1 VGFPTTVDY
10 VKISAWAFDPD
21 FAKGRQMTSTIST
34 TIPHSIYYGAGR
46 TYTSPLTI
54 TNTGS
59 IDPTTAGAESY
70 AVIGFGGGQLFNQ
83 GIITG
88 VNAGLGGVEL
98 TNSNDYLNN
107 SGTITGVFNA
117 VTAGSGNVIN
127 SGDMTVTTYGV
138 LAGSY
143 AVRLSAGT
151 FTNTSSGYV
160 NEGVS
165 VNILNGGNAQDA
177 EVINRGTIVNN
188 GNGDGVGLNSD
199 FGFYGSTVAGS
210 GTVIDSGTISESN
223 SVGWAVYFGGATALL
238 DLESGYKL
246 IGHTAMAYAEKTAT
260 SAIVELS
267 NYNGDAVTVNFSP
280 TSFTNFHTV
289 EFDSASEDD
298 GTLGLATAA
307 DKPSTITGFT
317 GTGDH
322 IDLSFITNTSGL
334 ATAVLNTAD
343 DMLTVTGDNG
353 STKLQLDPS
362 GDYSNVEFVA
372 TQDSSNNTLVTPEI
386 VCFCRG
392 TRILTAS
399 GEVAVENLS
408 VGDLVVTASGRQRPI
423 RWLGHRRLDASR
435 HPDPAAIWPI
445 RIRAGAFGEGK
456 PRRDLYV
463 TRGHSFLFDDVLIQ
477 AEKLVNGA
485 TIVQQPRDHV
495 EIWHVELDDHDIIIA
510 EGALCESYLDT
521 GNRSNFIGGD
531 VFLDLHPDFRPKH
544 WRETCAPLVFDGS
557 ALIRA
562 RTAILEAAA
571 QQGHAIT
578 RDPDLHIVADGERI
592 EPLWTAKRRAVFW
605 LPAGRARIALR
616 SRRFIP
622 AHCQPLSQD
631 KRTLGVAVAR
641 LQIDGADVAID
652 DCTALSSGWHA
663 FERYDNGDR
672 QRWTNG
678 DAPLPAYARLVEI
691 EIAGRG
697 YYWDE
702 PRRDKNVAL
711 LA

>member
-1 VGFPTTVDY
+1 
-10 VKISAWAFDPD
+10 
-21 FAKGRQMTSTIST
+21 MTSTIST
-34 TIPHSIYYGAGR
+34 TINHSIYYGAGR

-59 IDPTTAGAESY
+59 VDPTAAGVESY
-70 AVIGFGGGQLFNQ
+70 AVIGLGGGQLFNQ
-83 GIITG
+83 GTITG

-107 SGTITGVFNA
+107 SGTITGVYNA
-117 VTAGSGNVIN
+117 VTTGSGTVIN
-127 SGDMTVTTYGV
+127 SGDMTVTSYGF

-143 AVRLSAGT
+143 AVRLSSGT

-160 NEGVS
+160 NEGVA
-165 VNILNGGNAQDA
+165 VNILNGGNAEDA

-188 GNGDGVGLNSD
+188 GIGDGVGVNSD
-199 FGFYGSTVAGS
+199 FGLYGTTVAGS

-223 SVGWAVYFGGATALL
+223 NVGWAVYFGGATALL
-238 DLESGYKL
+238 DLEAGYKL
-246 IGHTAMAYAEKTAT
+246 IGHTAKAFAQTTAT

-267 NYNGDAVTVNFSP
+267 NYNGAPVTVNFSP

-289 EFDSASEDD
+289 EFDSASKDD
-298 GTLGLATAA
+298 GTLGLAVVA
-307 DKPSTITGFT
+307 DEPSKISGFT

-322 IDLSFITNTSGL
+322 IDLSFISNTSGL

-362 GDYSNVEFVA
+362 DDYSNLKFVA

-392 TRILTAS
+392 TRILTPG
-399 GEVAVENLS
+399 GEVAVETLRI
-408 VGDLVVTASGRQRPI
+408 GDLVATASGQQRPI
-423 RWLGHRRLDASR
+423 KWLGHRRLNASR

-445 RIRAGAFGEGK
+445 RISAGAFGDGK
-456 PRRDLYV
+456 PTRDLYV

-495 EIWHVELDDHDIIIA
+495 EIWHVELDSHDIIIA
-510 EGALCESYLDT
+510 EGAPSESYLDT
-521 GNRSNFIGGD
+521 GNRSSFVGGD
-531 VFLDLHPDFRPKH
+531 VFLDLHPDFQPKH
-544 WRETCAPLVFDGS
+544 WRETCAPLVFDGL

-562 RTAILEAAA
+562 KTSVLEAAA
-571 QQGHAIT
+571 QQGYVLTSDA
-578 RDPDLHIVADGERI
+578 DLHIIADGKRI
-592 EPLWTAKRRAVFW
+592 EPLWVGRRRATFW
-605 LPAGRARIALR
+605 LPAGCARIALR
-616 SRRFIP
+616 SRHFIP

-641 LQIDGADVAID
+641 LQIDGADIAID
-652 DCTALSSGWHA
+652 DDAVLSSGWHA
-663 FERYDNGDR
+663 FERYDNGR
-672 QRWTNG
+672 SQRWTNG
-678 DAPLPAYARLVEI
+678 DAPLPAHARLIEI

-697 YYWDE
+697 YYWAG
-702 PRRDKNVAL
+702 PRRDNAVAL